1 MNRPRVDFIDTS
13 VFCHIIAVPG
23 RTTPEETAEF
33 TAEFARRRDD
43 EGMRFVL
50 PITTII
56 ETGNFIQQCAT
67 GRREAAE
74 RFRTALELAAQ
85 DDAPWVVHDLDWN
98 GEFIREVVAGNGTGA
113 SLVEHFTAQTLGAG
127 DLTILVERDRY
138 LKKRSFAS
146 VGIWTT
152 DAKFQSYL
160 PR

>member
-1 MNRPRVDFIDTS
+1 MTRPRVEFIDTS

-23 RTTPEETAEF
+23 RSTADDTKSFGEEF
-33 TAEFARRRDD
+33 VRRHAQ
-43 EGMRFVL
+43 EGVRFVL

-56 ETGNFIQQCAT
+56 ETGNFIQQCTT

-74 RFRTALELAAQ
+74 RFRKALELAAE

-98 GEFIREVVAGNGTGA
+98 GEFIREVVAGNGTGT

-138 LKKRSFAS
+138 QKKRAFAS

-152 DAKFQSYL
+152 DTKFTSYL
-160 PR
+160 SN